1 MTKLELIA
9 ELLTEELHTF
19 QSEIGRLEKVDKNL
33 RDVRI
38 RADSTRIEQIV
49 ERHLNQDSM
58 KYGLLLDKIEKIEN
72 EVKNARIA
80 PNWIIGFVLILFLSM
95 AFVIVYLL
103 IAEV

>member
-19 QSEIGRLEKVDKNL
+19 KTEVDRLEKVDKNL

-38 RADSTRIEQIV
+38 KADSTKIEQLIERYLCEQGKRDDSLLSRIEQIESKV
-49 ERHLNQDSM
+49 RA
-58 KYGLLLDKIEKIEN
+58 
-72 EVKNARIA
+72 ARTI
-80 PNWIIGFVLILFLSM
+80 PNWLIINVLILFLSM

-103 IAEV
+103 IVKG